1 MIQMQDVTV
10 FDMPIEVQAQE
21 QRIAELDRTYNLS
34 TSNSAYTYKYETK
47 KPKIVQPKTT
57 AISPMVIYLTE
68 KLRQGNPQEQKRA
81 LVAILQGLN
90 KKKGSAQYLDSGL
103 TDALFFVIDQDTS
116 KMQGPTRQQLR
127 YRKQL
132 RENKRLPKEKIDI
145 AVQLSEKEMAER
157 NKAYSLYLVAKIQS
171 ELCNQIADRT
181 GLQPKVNDLPI
192 VQRLIKVS
200 QTNKDENIR
209 GAALGAL
216 ALLNRPEFEQDLSVI
231 FSKAANSNDK
241 IIKEYA
247 ERALKSLSEGDP
259 FEE

>member
-10 FDMPIEVQAQE
+10 FDMPVEVQAQE
-21 QRIAELDRTYNLS
+21 QRIAKLDRNYNLS
-34 TSNSAYTYKYETK
+34 PSNSTYTYKYEQK
-47 KPKIVQPKTT
+47 KPKVVQPKTT
-57 AISPMVIYLTE
+57 SISPAVIYLSATL
-68 KLRQGNPQEQKRA
+68 KQGTPQEQTRA

-90 KKKGSAQYLDSGL
+90 KKKGSAQFLDSGL
-103 TDALFFVIDQDTS
+103 TDALFFVINQDTS
-116 KMQGPTRQQLR
+116 KLKGPTKQQIR

-132 RENKRLPKEKIDI
+132 KENKRLPKEKIDI
-145 AVQLSEKEMAER
+145 AVELSDKEIAER

-171 ELCNQIADRT
+171 ELCNQIEERT
-181 GLQPKVNDLPI
+181 GLQPKVTDLPI

-200 QTNKDENIR
+200 QTNQDENIR

-231 FSKAANSNDK
+231 FSKAANTNDK

-259 FEE
+259 FAE